1 MADNTQELTLEEKV
15 EVAMNDVQQ
24 VAEALMEHISNLD
37 DQVQAVTDQIVQG
50 VEQRIREIVREELA
64 NVSTE

>member
-64 NVSTE
+64 NGSTE

>member
-1 MADNTQELTLEEKV
+1 MADSNQELTLEEKM

-37 DQVQAVTDQIVQG
+37 DQVQAITDQIVQG

-64 NVSTE
+64 NGSTE

>member
-37 DQVQAVTDQIVQG
+37 DQVQAITDQIVQG

-64 NVSTE
+64 NGSTE